1 MRVQAE
7 DNLAKTQGIIDLYDH
22 MKGRVADLTRSRYA
36 IRALDW
42 IFERPIFRSADFA
55 ASAGLAER
63 TARRILDVLCAGG
76 VLRVINPGSGRRTTL
91 LVFPDL
97 LNIAE
102 GKQVF

>member
-1 MRVQAE
+1 MQAE
-7 DNLAKTQGIIDLYDH
+7 DNLTKTQGIIDLYDR
-22 MKGRVADLTRSRYA
+22 MKERVPDLTRSRCA

-76 VLRVINPGSGRRTTL
+76 VLQVINPGSGRRTTV
-91 LVFPDL
+91 LVFPEL
-97 LNIAE
+97 LNAAE
-102 GKQVF
+102 GRPVF